1 MKLTIKETNKISKLM
16 NAFAN
21 SNNEMGNVIIDYDR
35 SEYYNLRDALY
46 DLSEIKK
53 VYDEDILMSQIVHY
67 INQTY
72 KKHPIHILPEQIDE
86 ILNKALNILQKEIN
100 HHLIIL
106 PIKILKLNDVVSF
119 NIFTFIPSHFSKR
132 RKQNIIAK
140 LIKLPPTDLVST
152 FEHTENSRSKL
163 FFRYNLLCIKVKDHT
178 NYTHFNSTNI
188 VKTVLY
194 SLRCYYYSMVWKI
207 NTQELNFNSI
217 QIEKMPKPTHIAIY
231 SKDIWRQI
239 HKPIYF
245 DSDCNFDSTWLT
257 ELRHQ
262 KKFTKFVNA
271 IYFKKDLNDLQQR
284 FLKALWLF
292 NDAINQSKSIS
303 TLLYMTVAESLLARE
318 RNEKRLRI
326 AAVLPMLVHI
336 ENVSSR
342 KLAEVL
348 DSTYHA
354 RNNFIH
360 SGEYINFT
368 YKEIKEKLDTL
379 QLTRAALATLICQL
393 PKYVT
398 ALSPQKPGSPST
410 SDWDN
415 YVNNLFKKK
424 VMG

>member
-1 MKLTIKETNKISKLM
+1 MKLAAKETNKLSKLM

-21 SNNEMGNVIIDYDR
+21 SNNEMGNVIIDYER
-35 SEYYNLRDALY
+35 SEYYNLRDSLY
-46 DLSEIKK
+46 ELPEIKK
-53 VYDEDILMSQIVHY
+53 VYDEDILMNQIVHY
-67 INQTY
+67 INRTY
-72 KKHPIHILPEQIDE
+72 KKYPIHILPEHIDE
-86 ILNKALNILQKEIN
+86 ILSKAIEILQREIN
-100 HHLIIL
+100 DHLIIL

-119 NIFTFIPSHFSKR
+119 DIFTFIPSHFSKR

-140 LIKLPPTDLVST
+140 LIKKSRPDLAET
-152 FEHTENSRSKL
+152 FEHTEISRSKL
-163 FFRYNLLCIKVKDHT
+163 FFRYNLLCIKIKEHT

-207 NTQELNFNSI
+207 NSPELNFNSI
-217 QIEKMPKPTHIAIY
+217 QIEKMPKPSHIAIY

-239 HKPIYF
+239 HKPIFF
-245 DSDCNFDSTWLT
+245 DGDCNFDATWLT
-257 ELRHQ
+257 DIKHQ
-262 KKFTKFVNA
+262 KKFTKFVNV
-271 IYFKKDLNDLQQR
+271 IYFKKDSNDLQNR
-284 FLKALWLF
+284 FLNALWLF

-303 TLLYMTVAESLLARE
+303 TLLFMTVAESLLLRE

-326 AAVLPMLVHI
+326 AAVLPMLVKI

-360 SGEYINFT
+360 SGEYIIYT

-379 QLTRAALATLICQL
+379 QLTRAALATLIFQL
-393 PKYVT
+393 PKYIV
-398 ALSPQKPGSPST
+398 ALSSQKAGSPSVN
-410 SDWDN
+410 DWDN